1 MIEIPLRTRGY
12 EVDRTRTVPLP
23 VFLSYLEHVRWE
35 WIQDPALGLL
45 PLLHQGHFFVVQ
57 RQTVEIVQTVGLS
70 VDVVARGVLD
80 HVGRCQ
86 ARVRHTVRR
95 ADDGALL
102 AQAVV
107 WGLWLG
113 PNRRLSRLPDGMRDY
128 WRAEPAVDIDIGEL
142 TPTVGDETTSLIAP
156 ATTVYAP
163 LGLDVTLPEG
173 APPDRAVKHLVTV
186 RPSDTDVFEHVNAS
200 VWMSMVEDA
209 RHQTTP
215 LTGPARRVSIDYPQ
229 EAIIGEQLTVYGW
242 IQDQSFH
249 AQIRRDDQVVCRA
262 RVDLASA

>member
-1 MIEIPLRTRGY
+1 M
-12 EVDRTRTVPLP
+12 PLP

-35 WIQDPALGLL
+35 WIQDPKLGLL

-57 RQTVEIVQTVGLS
+57 RQTVEVVQTVGLS

-113 PNRRLSRLPDGMRDY
+113 PDRRLSRLPDAMRQY

-142 TPTVGDETTSLIAP
+142 PPMQGGESTSLIQP
-156 ATTVYAP
+156 PKTVYAP
-163 LGLDVTLPEG
+163 LGLEVELPEG
-173 APPDRAVKHLVTV
+173 APPDQAVRHVVTV

-209 RHQTTP
+209 RHQTTAHC
-215 LTGPARRVSIDYPQ
+215 GPARRVSIDYPQ
-229 EAIIGEQLTVYGW
+229 EAIIGEQLTVHGW
-242 IQDQSFH
+242 LEETTFH
-249 AQIRRDDQVVCRA
+249 AQIRRDDQLVCRA